1 MKNEEIDHENQNLKN
16 SITIWKNEYDL
27 LKNVSNNSFE
37 QFKLKVVNYI
47 LLMHKCPLKSRE
59 CEN

>member
-1 MKNEEIDHENQNLKN
+1 MDHDNQNLKN

-37 QFKLKVVNYI
+37 QFKLKVINYI
-47 LLMHKCPLKSRE
+47 LLKDKYKIK
-59 CEN
+59 

>member
-47 LLMHKCPLKSRE
+47 LLMHKYNIKFILIL
-59 CEN
+59 N